1 MGPKN
6 ISREEDDGRPAAL
19 GREGPAL
26 PMKADRGP
34 EKAET
39 RPVRRMT
46 EAMARTARRV
56 EKEEG
61 RFIGDRC
68 QGDRD

>member
-26 PMKADRGP
+26 PMKQDERPSSMFLNSGGRGGGID
-34 EKAET
+34 
-39 RPVRRMT
+39 VRRIGLC
-46 EAMARTARRV
+46 RTGKERV
-56 EKEEG
+56 LVGLG
-61 RFIGDRC
+61 RHSL
-68 QGDRD
+68 